1 MVSVLGETALVSIEK
16 KNHALTKEG
25 FPSHLLWQIR
35 GTSPPVLSQIQ
46 LPPPSQSVPASGNA
60 AISCMI
66 LRNRQCTPIKV
77 ARLDFFGGYLPS
89 LSINY
94 VAMSKDMGKK
104 ITSIAL

>member
-77 ARLDFFGGYLPS
+77 ARLDFFGGIPP
-89 LSINY
+89 
-94 VAMSKDMGKK
+94 KFEH
-104 ITSIAL
+104 